1 MPWDTIGFSES
12 TISREDFSKVHAPII
27 PSHGAPEEDRPVRQ
41 APEPAAAMIKCI
53 QHGHV
58 YAMLS
63 HPSAAFSTSVSL
75 VIRDQEPQDGGNDRA
90 ISASL
95 PSRRPSRQDTSMV
108 GAYSSLANATQSVLD
123 IMPWTLAATLSVRT
137 CRILT
142 RTSTTLSAT
151 WTGSQRDGAERGEN
165 LQLMPESTCKSAAWM
180 SCRTVTAKEGVK
192 GVNRPETVSGLP
204 DASSRRRANRAGSST
219 GFNHDFRSS
228 SGLHEVWA
236 VGCKTLYVRDCKL
249 KQARPPAVHQHSG
262 HAEGRLP
269 LRSKRVYGKRSE
281 KWEPNWK
288 IGDQSARERTSV
300 R

>member
-1 MPWDTIGFSES
+1 MHTTWPC
-12 TISREDFSKVHAPII
+12 VCHVVA
-27 PSHGAPEEDRPVRQ
+27 
-41 APEPAAAMIKCI
+41 
-53 QHGHV
+53 V

-63 HPSAAFSTSVSL
+63 HPSAAFSPSVSI
-75 VIRDQEPQDGGNDRA
+75 VIRDQEPQDGGNDHA

-192 GVNRPETVSGLP
+192 GVNGPENCKWN
-204 DASSRRRANRAGSST
+204 SRRI
-219 GFNHDFRSS
+219 
-228 SGLHEVWA
+228 
-236 VGCKTLYVRDCKL
+236 
-249 KQARPPAVHQHSG
+249 KQTPC
-262 HAEGRLP
+262 E
-269 LRSKRVYGKRSE
+269 
-281 KWEPNWK
+281 
-288 IGDQSARERTSV
+288 QSRQLDWIQS
-300 R
+300 